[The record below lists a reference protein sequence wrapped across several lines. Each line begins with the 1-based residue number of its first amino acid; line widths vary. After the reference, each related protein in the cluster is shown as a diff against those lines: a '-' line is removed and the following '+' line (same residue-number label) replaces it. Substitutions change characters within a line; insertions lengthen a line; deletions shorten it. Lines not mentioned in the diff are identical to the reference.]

1 MNWFG
6 ELVFVSKKENFKY
19 LANCN
24 IKLQFAYLR
33 KLRFDFFEYMNSS
46 SRKWRLSDA
55 NCENTKPTNFSL
67 KSKLEI
73 ALSALD
79 ICMEKV

>member
-33 KLRFDFFEYMNSS
+33 KLRFDF
-46 SRKWRLSDA
+46 L
-55 NCENTKPTNFSL
+55 NT
-67 KSKLEI
+67 
-73 ALSALD
+73 
-79 ICMEKV
+79 